1 MLNRILSEID
11 SKIPSEVPMI
21 VVMGPTASGK
31 SSLAMRIAQNIPA
44 EIISADSM
52 QIYKG
57 MNIGVAKPTSEE
69 QQQVPHHLIDL
80 LDISQPIN
88 VFRYVELA
96 KQAIC
101 EIRKKERIPLLVG
114 GSGMYIR
121 ALLYGLDPLPADLK
135 LREKLDAEFD
145 SPEGFEKLKSLMKQ
159 IDPEDLARWE
169 KHQRKLIRALEVFT
183 LTGQSITALQ
193 KTWDTGLKLP
203 VKAWRIVVERDILR
217 KRIAERTDKMLN
229 LGWIEE
235 TEALIQQ
242 GLLNAPTAK
251 QAIGYPVIADFLAG
265 NIDKT
270 QMRNKIVTVTSQF
283 ARRQDT
289 WFRNKHPE
297 AAPLEFN
304 PEPQLGF
311 LETSINASS

>member
-1 MLNRILSEID
+1 ML
-11 SKIPSEVPMI
+11 SKIVAEIENRTPSEVPMI
-21 VVMGPTASGK
+21 VIMGATASGK
-31 SSLAMRIAQNIPA
+31 SSLAMRIAQKFPI

-57 MNIGVAKPTSEE
+57 MDIGVAKPTKEE
-69 QQQVPHHLIDL
+69 QKQVPHHLIDL
-80 LDISQPIN
+80 LEISEPIN
-88 VFRYVELA
+88 VFKYVELA
-96 KQAIC
+96 EQAIC
-101 EIRKKERIPLLVG
+101 EIRKRGNIPLLVG

-121 ALLYGLDPLPADLK
+121 ALLYGLDPLPANPK
-135 LREKLDAEFD
+135 LREELDAEFD

-159 IDPEDLARWE
+159 INPEDLARWE
-169 KHQRKLIRALEVFT
+169 KHQRKLIRAFEVFK

-193 KTWDTGLKLP
+193 KTWDSGIKLQ
-203 VKAWRIVVERDILR
+203 VKAWRMVVERAVLR
-217 KRIAERTDKMLN
+217 NRIAERTDKMLK

-265 NIDKT
+265 NIDET
-270 QMRNKIVTVTSQF
+270 QMRDKIVTVTSQF

-297 AAPLEFN
+297 AIPL
-304 PEPQLGF
+304 
-311 LETSINASS
+311 